1 MIRLLES
8 TDTRRDSGNLGI
20 CGLDEWASCKV
31 TEERN
36 GEYYLEGEYPTSGRN
51 ADQLMV
57 DRLISAKPNRQ
68 DDRECF
74 RIAKLE
80 PPISG
85 TIKVTAYHHS
95 YDLKGIITTWYH
107 QQAPNYTLPH
117 QWLMLYLSYGLPTT
131 HPTFIFQDGADVD
144 EKSVVMAAV
153 DRPMS
158 IRQIMGGMD
167 GSILDIWGGEYK
179 YEGIYVKLYKHRG
192 KDTGKKIAYG
202 ANMISMKQE
211 LSSID
216 AWYAAIPFYM
226 SEENGCIQG
235 SHITPQSQVYVPPF
249 DKTLALDL
257 TESWKSIMGE
267 TEPTEAQLDA
277 FAEDRLDLYLQDPTA
292 SLDVEYFE
300 LADSPEYAWI
310 NSGAI
315 GLCDTVTVIHPASG
329 TQLKAKIVK
338 TEYDVLTERYIKVQI
353 GTIKKSLVD
362 LLRKIK

>member
-1 MIRLLES
+1 MIRLLDAA
-8 TDTRRDSGNLGI
+8 DTSRGSGTLGI
-20 CGLDEWASCKV
+20 CGLDEWTKCIV

-36 GEYYLEGEYPTSGRN
+36 GEYCLVGEYPTSGRN
-51 ADQLMV
+51 AEQLMV

-95 YDLKGIITTWYH
+95 YDLKGIVTTSYR
-107 QQAPNYTLPH
+107 QQAPNYTRPS
-117 QWLMLYLSYGLPTT
+117 QWLMYYLAYSVPAS
-131 HPTFIFQDGADVD
+131 HPIFVFQDDMD
-144 EKSVVMAAV
+144 ERTVTMPAV
-153 DRPMS
+153 NRPMS

-167 GSILDIWGGEYK
+167 GSILDVWGGEYK
-179 YEGIYVKLYKHRG
+179 YEGIFVKLLKSRG
-192 KDTGKKIAYG
+192 KDTGKKIVYG
-202 ANMISMKQE
+202 ANMISMNQE
-211 LSSID
+211 ISNID
-216 AWYAAIPFYM
+216 AWYAAVPYFM
-226 SEENGCIQG
+226 SETNGCIQG
-235 SHITPQSQVYVPPF
+235 SHITPSEQVYVPPF
-249 DKTLALDL
+249 NKTLALDL

-267 TEPTEAQLDA
+267 TEPSEAQLDA
-277 FAEDRLDLYLQDPTA
+277 FAEDRLSLYLQDPTA
-292 SLDVEYFE
+292 SLDVEYIE
-300 LADSPEYAWI
+300 LADSPEYDWI
-310 NSGAI
+310 NSGAV

-338 TEYDVLTERYIKVQI
+338 TEYDVLTERYNKIQI

>member
-1 MIRLLES
+1 MIRLLEADDTSRSSS
-8 TDTRRDSGNLGI
+8 TFGL
-20 CGLDEWASCKV
+20 CGLNDWVSCKV
-31 TEERN
+31 TEVRN

-51 ADQLMV
+51 AEQLMV

-74 RIAKLE
+74 RIAKLD

-95 YDLKGIITTWYH
+95 YDLKGIVTTSYR
-107 QQAPNYTLPH
+107 QQAPNYTRPS
-117 QWLMLYLSYGLPTT
+117 QWLMYYLSYGVPAS
-131 HPTFIFQDGADVD
+131 HPTFVFQDDMD
-144 EKSVVMAAV
+144 ERSVTMPAV
-153 DRPMS
+153 NHPMS

-167 GSILDIWGGEYK
+167 GSILDVWGGEYK
-179 YEGIYVKLYKHRG
+179 YNDIFVKLLKSRG
-192 KDTGKKIAYG
+192 KDTGKKIVYG
-202 ANMISMKQE
+202 ANMISMNQE
-211 LSSID
+211 ISNID
-216 AWYAAIPFYM
+216 AWYAAVPYFM
-226 SEENGCIQG
+226 SETNGCISG
-235 SHITPQSQVYVPPF
+235 SHITPSEQVYVPPF
-249 DKTLALDL
+249 NKTLALDL

-267 TEPTEAQLDA
+267 TEPSEAQLDA
-277 FAEDRLDLYLQDPTA
+277 FAEDRLSLYLQDPTA
-292 SLDVEYFE
+292 SLDVEYIE

-310 NSGAI
+310 NSGAV

-338 TEYDVLTERYIKVQI
+338 TEYDVLTERYNKIQI

>member
-1 MIRLLES
+1 MIRLLEAN
-8 TDTRRDSGNLGI
+8 DTRRDSGNMGI
-20 CGLDEWASCKV
+20 CSLDEWTSCTV

-36 GEYYLEGEYPTSGRN
+36 GEYFLEGEYPTSGRN

-80 PPISG
+80 HPIAG

-95 YDLKGIITTWYH
+95 YDLKNIITTWIH
-107 QQAPNYTLPH
+107 TTAPNYTRPY
-117 QWLMLYLSYGLPTT
+117 QWLMLFMAYGLPET
-131 HPTFIFQDGADVD
+131 HPTFIFQDDMDGR
-144 EKSVVMAAV
+144 SVTMPCV
-153 DRPMS
+153 DRPMN
-158 IRQIMGGMD
+158 IRQIMGGMS

-179 YEGIYVKLYKHRG
+179 YEGIYVKLLKDRG
-192 KDTGKKIAYG
+192 SDTGKKIVYG

-211 LSSID
+211 ISSVD
-216 AWYAAIPFYM
+216 ASYAALPYYM
-226 SEENGCIQG
+226 SDVNGCIAG
-235 SHITPQSQVYVPPF
+235 SVVTPSDPVYVPPF
-249 DKTLALDL
+249 EKTIAVDL
-257 TESWKSIMGE
+257 TESWRSIMGD
-267 TEPTEAQLDA
+267 TEPSSAEIES
-277 FAEDRLDLYLQDPTA
+277 FAEDRINTFLQDPTA
-292 SLDVEYFE
+292 SLDVEYIE

-310 NSGAI
+310 NSGAT

-338 TEYDVLTERYIKVQI
+338 TEYDVLTERYNSIQI